1 LDLRLPQ
8 IGLPS
13 AIAAV
18 HSSQRAVDGVTQR
31 PDELAA
37 GSHRQEARRQA
48 SGVGAGVTPSA
59 TQTQMLEAACETLA
73 AMGQALLL
81 NGLDREA
88 LEVFV
93 ALRRLGWSPDD
104 RLS

>member
-1 LDLRLPQ
+1 M
-8 IGLPS
+8 
-13 AIAAV
+13 AIASV
-18 HSSQRAVDGVTQR
+18 HSFHRAVDGVTER
-31 PDELAA
+31 PNELAA
-37 GSHRQEARRQA
+37 GPHRQEARRQV

-59 TQTQMLEAACETLA
+59 AQTQMLEAACETLA